1 MHAGDQSDSS
11 WSARASSCWRRLC
24 FSEPNNGAVVS
35 RRIRASIVVVI
46 CILVLAYSLVILQ
59 VGGDHLGDDSYMLV
73 GLVLFVC
80 VVSSLMFPLRLL
92 QGRIGENAPYER
104 IPQNNPIMQD
114 HVLGIN
120 LNHLRLLMTE
130 RDFDANDYEELL
142 RLDEG
147 LHASEGLVQQQIDRF
162 PKSTYKA
169 TDSKGKK
176 APPTCSVC
184 LETLVN
190 GDELRTI
197 PCMHSFHVHC
207 IDTWLRTKPNCPVCM
222 YPVLQADSQM

>member
-1 MHAGDQSDSS
+1 MMVQGKCPVRADSAEQPDHARPRSRHQLESS
-11 WSARASSCWRRLC
+11 EAT
-24 FSEPNNGAVVS
+24 
-35 RRIRASIVVVI
+35 
-46 CILVLAYSLVILQ
+46 
-59 VGGDHLGDDSYMLV
+59 DDGE
-73 GLVLFVC
+73 GL
-80 VVSSLMFPLRLL
+80 
-92 QGRIGENAPYER
+92 
-104 IPQNNPIMQD
+104 
-114 HVLGIN
+114 
-120 LNHLRLLMTE
+120 
-130 RDFDANDYEELL
+130 DANDYEELL

>member
-1 MHAGDQSDSS
+1 
-11 WSARASSCWRRLC
+11 
-24 FSEPNNGAVVS
+24 
-35 RRIRASIVVVI
+35 
-46 CILVLAYSLVILQ
+46 
-59 VGGDHLGDDSYMLV
+59 
-73 GLVLFVC
+73 
-80 VVSSLMFPLRLL
+80 
-92 QGRIGENAPYER
+92 
-104 IPQNNPIMQD
+104 MQD

-222 YPVLQADSQM
+222 YPVLQADSQIPSEEKAGSV